1 MSIIGDF
8 GFMLGFDVN
17 ESSVKDVEKT
27 VQGIKNT
34 ITKVLGV
41 IGIGFSLTQMN
52 ALAEEFNG
60 INDKINYAV
69 KGLADQKEAQ
79 QQILKAANDCK
90 TSYSDMAGIV
100 TNLVKSNSEL
110 FPIEDAAVFSSSVS
124 KLLITAGRGSSEI
137 SAVMEALNKSFQKG
151 KVETDTIN
159 VLLERTPE
167 AANLLADSLG
177 VAKTQLLDMASEGA
191 ISVNQLKNAFVN
203 AAGDIDADFQNLN
216 FSISDAVLNMR
227 NSWGYFLDD
236 FNSTFLITQT
246 IAKGIVKLS
255 NVALGAA
262 NKIKTRLEWIADKI
276 GGTNNLLKLTAIIA
290 GSILLAMNG
299 QKILTFFQN
308 FGKAIKGVNVK
319 MIAIVAVIV
328 LIALLVEDFIAFMNG
343 EGSMIGELLGKAG
356 VDTDKLRDTI
366 KNLGSKV
373 KEVVGTAL
381 ELGKAFG
388 AKLLDAVKNLLPV
401 LMEMLSG
408 ILPPIINFV
417 KTLIPLLGQFVKA
430 LLPPLAKLI
439 TTIIPLLMRIIKAIL
454 PVVINLVKAILPLI
468 GKIVEAVL
476 PILLTLIETFL
487 QLAGQIIETV
497 LPIIIQL
504 LETIIPIVSQ
514 IIEAVLPVLIE
525 LINTLLP
532 PIIQIVETILPVILE
547 LIMALLP
554 LAVQIVEAILPL
566 ILELI
571 TAILPVIT
579 PIIEMIGQLAQA
591 FLPIIVS
598 LLDAILPILNTALS
612 VLKPIFDVV
621 GGIINALSTVVGW
634 VTSGLKWLVE
644 LFFGKSGSDT
654 AKEVGNVDVEAEKKK
669 HDEETSKT
677 AAYAKGTNYSAET
690 FIAGEEGP
698 ELITG
703 QKGKKVFTAFE
714 TGKIFEAL
722 HMLQSPSAPS
732 VSTLTNNSNSRTINQ
747 YNNFKST
754 FNGDRAGQTKSAGA
768 MSNATDDAIETLAR
782 ALAYTR

>member
-1 MSIIGDF
+1 MSLIGDF
-8 GFMLGFDVN
+8 GFLLGFDVD
-17 ESSVKDVEKT
+17 EGSVRDVEKT
-27 VQGIKNT
+27 VQNIKST
-34 ITKVLGV
+34 ITGVLGM
-41 IGIGFSLTQMN
+41 IGIGFSFTQMN

-110 FPIEDAAVFSSSVS
+110 FPVEDAAVFSSSVS
-124 KLLITAGRGSSEI
+124 KLLTTAGRSSSEI
-137 SAVMEALNKSFQKG
+137 SAVMEGLNKSFQKG
-151 KVETDTIN
+151 KVETETIN
-159 VLLERTPE
+159 ILLERTPE

-177 VAKTQLLDMASEGA
+177 VAKTQLLDMASQGA
-191 ISVNQLKNAFVN
+191 ISVEQLKAAFVN
-203 AAGDIDADFQNLN
+203 SAGEIDANFQNLDY
-216 FSISDAVLNMR
+216 SISDAILNVR

-236 FNSTFLITQT
+236 FNSTFHITQT

-255 NVALGAA
+255 SVAIDVA
-262 NKIKTRLEWIADKI
+262 NRVKTRLEWIAEKI

-290 GSILLAMNG
+290 GSIFLAMNG

-308 FGKAIKGVNVK
+308 FGKSIKNVNFK
-319 MIAIVAVIV
+319 MLGIVAVIV

-356 VDTDKLRDTI
+356 VDTDKLRNTI
-366 KNLGSKV
+366 KNLGSKI
-373 KEVVGTAL
+373 KEVVGVAL

-388 AKLLDAVKNLLPV
+388 AKLLDAVKSLLPV

-408 ILPPIINFV
+408 ILPPIINLV
-417 KTLIPLLGQFVKA
+417 KTLIPPLMQFA
-430 LLPPLAKLI
+430 RTILPQLSNLI
-439 TTIIPLLMRIIKAIL
+439 TTIIPLLVRIIKAIL
-454 PVVINLVKAILPLI
+454 PVIISLIKNILPLV
-468 GKIVEAVL
+468 GKIVEAIL

-487 QLAGQIIETV
+487 SLAGQIIEMV

-504 LETIIPIVSQ
+504 LETIIPIVLQ
-514 IIEAVLPVLIE
+514 IIEAILPVLIE
-525 LINTLLP
+525 LITTLLP
-532 PIIQIVETILPVILE
+532 PIIQIAESILPVILE
-547 LIMALLP
+547 LITAILP
-554 LAVQIVEAILPL
+554 LVTQIVEAILPVV
-566 ILELI
+566 LELI

-591 FLPIIVS
+591 FLPLIVS

-612 VLKPIFDVV
+612 VLKPIFDVI

-634 VTSGLKWLVE
+634 VTGGLKWLVK
-644 LFFGKSGSDT
+644 LFFGSSGEDT
-654 AKEVGNVDVEAEKKK
+654 AEDVGNVDVEAEKKK
-669 HDEETSKT
+669 HDEETNGT
-677 AAYAKGTNYSAET
+677 AAYAKGTDYSADT

-714 TGKIFEAL
+714 TGRIFDAL
-722 HMLQSPSAPS
+722 RTLQSPSAPS
-732 VSTLTNNSNSRTINQ
+732 VSTITSSSSTRTVNQ
-747 YNNFKST
+747 YNNFSST
-754 FNGDRAGQTKSAGA
+754 FNGDKAGQTKSAGA
-768 MSNATDDAIETLAR
+768 MGNATDDAVETLAR